1 MLRLIKLARFTLVT
15 LAGHAAIMIENDQS
29 ESGSRPPVSCLPCRA
44 RKVRCD
50 RQKHCGNCKR
60 RGEDCTWPLSS
71 LPQWA
76 TEGSLNEESL
86 VADVDELK
94 SRVSVLEQL
103 VRSYHLNTSRPSET
117 RDKQTL
123 PRAPPVHQSH
133 AQEQHGHPPQWNSG
147 FGTGNAYDPS
157 STEIA
162 ISSSV
167 QDHDMFDQQ
176 IITKKRKADAVDDG
190 EVMEK
195 DIQSFGGLVTFLPD
209 KSTCDHL
216 VSVYFERVE
225 WIHHVVHRPM
235 FKSWYNRVIQ
245 EPYSS
250 IKGGHK
256 NCIHLSLL
264 YAMLCLSIYFDITIT
279 RERYQKAQRYFR
291 LSCRALEVG
300 EYLDHPNF
308 VTIQTLIMQGLWLND
323 HGKGI
328 RHHHNLAIAIR
339 MANLL
344 GMASQDGPTAKRS
357 GIISGTSAQDQDNNI
372 EIQKELNRRVY
383 WSLIC
388 QDYYTASSC
397 KFTYLIQPAQVEIQR
412 PRNIEDEDLY
422 ISRSTESTTHLGPT
436 SMSYHI
442 EKIPYAMTV
451 GRYIDLCHSPHGIQ
465 YHDILSLEQE
475 TRRLHK
481 RLPSYL
487 QCNEQK
493 LPTTPLQWQ
502 ALLLDITLHNRI
514 MRLHRSFMVRGYT
527 DPTYQHST
535 DVTLSSAKKLL
546 ELVSQGRLGNFP
558 GLRWW
563 VIRIHVFTAG
573 VACCLALYHQGYW
586 SGSRRESEQNL
597 EEYIRLTFSLL
608 SDASDCSNSAQHA
621 IETLNVMYRKA
632 RRVYTRNTSSMP
644 INTTPQYPRHVGD
657 DPASSPPTNA
667 SNAAEGPSPGIDWNA
682 LLLCANF
689 VPYELDQTVLETID
703 EFAIGLPS

>member
-1 MLRLIKLARFTLVT
+1 MV
-15 LAGHAAIMIENDQS
+15 EDDQS
-29 ESGSRPPVSCLPCRA
+29 ASGSRPPVSCLPCRT

-60 RGEDCTWPLSS
+60 RGEECTWPLSS

-76 TEGSLNEESL
+76 TEGSLKEESL
-86 VADVDELK
+86 VAGVEELK
-94 SRVSVLEQL
+94 QRVSALEQL
-103 VRSYHLNTSRPSET
+103 VRSNHLNASGPSET
-117 RDKQTL
+117 SATRTFS
-123 PRAPPVHQSH
+123 RASPTHQSH
-133 AQEQHGHPPQWNSG
+133 AQEQHGHTSSWTSG
-147 FGTGNAYDPS
+147 LVPTNAYDS
-157 STEIA
+157 SSAEIA

-176 IITKKRKADAVDDG
+176 IITKKRKAGPADTG
-190 EVMEK
+190 EVMEQ
-195 DIQSFGGLVTFLPD
+195 DIHSFFGLLNFLPD
-209 KSTCDHL
+209 KFTCDHM

-225 WIHHVVHRPM
+225 WIHHVVHRPT
-235 FKSWYNRVIQ
+235 FKSWYDQVIQ
-245 EPYSS
+245 APYSS
-250 IKGGHK
+250 MKSDHT
-256 NCIHLSLL
+256 NCIQLSLL
-264 YAMLCLSIYFDITIT
+264 FAMLCLSIYFDITIT

-308 VTIQTLIMQGLWLND
+308 VTIQALIMQGLWLND

-344 GMASQDGPTAKRS
+344 GMASQDGLTVKRS
-357 GIISGTSAQDQDNNI
+357 GITSGTSDHDQDENI

-383 WSLIC
+383 WSLVC

-397 KFTYLIQPAQVEIQR
+397 KFTYLIQPGQVEIQR
-412 PRNIEDEDLY
+412 PRNIEDEDLCFSGLKENA
-422 ISRSTESTTHLGPT
+422 IHLGPT

-475 TRRLHK
+475 TRGLHK

-487 QCNEQK
+487 QFSKQK
-493 LPTTPLQWQ
+493 CPTTPLQWQ
-502 ALLLDITLHNRI
+502 ALFLDITLHNRI

-535 DVTLSSAKKLL
+535 DVTLSSAKELL

-586 SGSRRESEQNL
+586 SGSRRESVQSL
-597 EEYIRLTFSLL
+597 EDYIRLTFSLL
-608 SDASDCSNSAQHA
+608 SDASDCSNAAQHA
-621 IETLNVMYRKA
+621 IETLDMMHRKA
-632 RRVYTRNTSSMP
+632 RRVRTRNTSSIP
-644 INTTPQYPRHVGD
+644 INTTPHYSRHTGD
-657 DPASSPPTNA
+657 DPGSSPLPSV
-667 SNAAEGPSPGIDWNA
+667 SNAPEEPSPSIDWNA
-682 LLLCANF
+682 LLLSANF

-703 EFAIGLPS
+703 EFALGLPS